1 MGSAIMLYHGVNE
14 VKIKKIIIIIIIIMI
29 IIIIIIIIIIDLA
42 RELRKLWNRR
52 LKSCAYCCR
61 GTWNNPKRISSPS

>member
-14 VKIKKIIIIIIIIMI
+14 VKIKKIIIIIITIIM
-29 IIIIIIIIIIDLA
+29 IIIIIIIIIDLA

>member
-29 IIIIIIIIIIDLA
+29 IIIIIIIIIDLA
-42 RELRKLWNRR
+42 RELRKLWNRG